1 VRLQS
6 VDPGFLPG
14 GDEAHAARYWAALE
28 RLQPG
33 ASAPSGVCE
42 RSELFLPPR
51 AAYSKLSA
59 SAVRVMDHDCP
70 WVARC
75 IGANNHATFVGM
87 LLMGELAIALSLLTM
102 YLARPLQPL
111 RSWVQALGDVGG
123 VCIGDSTDAGC
134 ILELQR
140 ALAHANLVLSAMP
153 LLLLLSLM
161 LTPLLV
167 THLYFAS
174 VNVTTREHFAWARS
188 AQASRGKLPA
198 FPVPGSSHFR
208 LYSPHDAGVWRN
220 WLAFIRG
227 LRDQSLAGSGR
238 PARALREPGER
249 EATPMNVLGI
259 ADGDG
264 MAGGTVDAGTA
275 AGAALAA
282 RVVRTSC
289 DSV

>member
-1 VRLQS
+1 MRLQC
-6 VDPGFLPG
+6 VDPGLLPG
-14 GDEAHAARYWAALE
+14 ADEAHAARYWAALE

-75 IGANNHATFVGM
+75 IGANNHAAFVGM

-102 YLARPLQPL
+102 YLSRPLHPL
-111 RSWVQALGDVGG
+111 RSWAQTLGDVGG

-134 ILELQR
+134 VRELQG
-140 ALAHANLVLSAMP
+140 ALAHANLVLSAVP

-174 VNVTTREHFAWARS
+174 VNVTTREHFAWVRN
-188 AQASRGKLPA
+188 AQASRGKVPA
-198 FPVPGSSHFR
+198 FPFPGSPHFR
-208 LYSPHDAGVWRN
+208 LYSPNDRGVWRN
-220 WLAFIRG
+220 WVAFIRG
-227 LRDQSLAGSGR
+227 SRDQSPTGSNGLATTLS
-238 PARALREPGER
+238 EPN
-249 EATPMNVLGI
+249 EATPMHVLSI

-264 MAGGTVDAGTA
+264 VAGSTDGGTA
-275 AGAALAA
+275 AALLAA
-282 RVVRTSC
+282 RLGRTSC